1 MFRTLI
7 FFELIA
13 SLGAREPIEC
23 TAVTDNVVLPTY
35 HVMNNITRVNGVL
48 RREPLNDANASAY
61 VGFSVNPFALNVI
74 SKCKCIKG

>member
-1 MFRTLI
+1 MLGTLI
-7 FFELIA
+7 IFESIA

-48 RREPLNDANASAY
+48 RREPLNDANASAC
-61 VGFSVNPFALNVI
+61 VGFSVKSI
-74 SKCKCIKG
+74 CIECDK